1 MRNFIFFLVL
11 CWAGSVWADTASI
24 TGNANANLRSGK
36 TDAYRVIRS
45 LPVGTQVE
53 VLTVDQEHARVRT
66 REGDVGW
73 LPLRMLQMVK
83 TAQSNESAVEDSLQ
97 QTQAQLRATQ
107 QRLSEVQDELGQER
121 DRAHVRDVMLVAVAV
136 VALAIGMFLGMG
148 LRELHYR
155 KRLNG
160 LRI

>member
-53 VLTVDQEHARVRT
+53 VLAVDQEHAKVRT
-66 REGDVGW
+66 KDGDIGW
-73 LPLRMLQMVK
+73 VPLRLLQVVR
-83 TAQSNESAVEDSLQ
+83 TAQPSEDSVADSLQ
-97 QTQAQLRATQ
+97 QTQAQLKAAQ
-107 QRLSEVQDELGQER
+107 QRLSEVQDELEQER
-121 DRAHVRDVMLVAVAV
+121 DQARVKDVMLVAVAV
-136 VALAIGMFLGMG
+136 VALAIGMFLGMA
-148 LRELHYR
+148 LLELYYR